1 MDFFGAEERA
11 KKRTRYLVFLFALG
25 LAGTIVA
32 AYGFARLAETFL
44 SNSPA
49 HAYRHNYSRYDSGN
63 GEAQIANTPFL
74 QPGLLAAVA
83 LLTSAVVGI
92 ASLAKWSELRQ
103 GGAAVAGG
111 VGGRRVDPHSTDLA
125 ERRLLNVVE
134 EMSIAAGL
142 PVPAVYVLDDEPEI
156 NAFAAGLTT
165 SDAIVAVSRGALDKL
180 TRDELQGVIGHEFSH
195 ILNGDMRMN
204 MRLTALVFGILVIAI
219 MGRGILYGLRRVR
232 GKGAAAILA
241 IGLGLFILGYIGY
254 FFGRLIQAAVSRQR
268 EFLADASSV
277 QFTRNPAGLVG
288 ALRRIGGAGS
298 AMEHHQTAA
307 IGHFFFSQSFRS
319 SFGGLLATHPP
330 LEARI
335 RAIDPQFDGK
345 SVAPPA
351 AAPLPS
357 ARASSAAGAPA
368 SPSPAPAGP
377 AAPPQIASVLGP
389 TGGAA
394 SINPLALLA
403 SAGTLPASAV
413 SDARDLLQ
421 KIPDRLRAATRAPGE
436 APALL
441 FALLL
446 SSDQAAKDHQ
456 ISVVSTGAGADVAR
470 VLSEI
475 EPLTRQLDSPQ
486 RLPLVLLALP
496 ALNALDAAARRNL
509 DQTLDSL
516 VHADGRVTTF
526 GYALQKIVRRSIAAG
541 DNPSAAAA
549 RIYSFSEVSPEMSVA
564 LSALAHCSSDNEAEA
579 ARAFAAGA
587 ARLKLLEGSLTLIAP
602 GECGFAQ
609 LDAALDRLAAAS
621 GPIKRRLLTAAAYVV
636 NADGV
641 LLPGEI
647 ELFRAMA
654 AALDVPLPALP
665 T

>member
-11 KKRTRYLVFLFALG
+11 KKRTRYLIFLFVLG
-25 LAGTIVA
+25 LVGTMIA
-32 AYGFARLAETFL
+32 AYGFARVAEGFLA
-44 SNSPA
+44 NSST
-49 HAYRHNYSRYDSGN
+49 HRYRYNYSRYSSDNSYA
-63 GEAQIANTPFL
+63 EAQEADSPL
-74 QPGLLAAVA
+74 WQPGLMVAVVIV
-83 LLTSAVVGI
+83 TSGIVGI
-92 ASLAKWSELRQ
+92 ASLVKWSELRQ
-103 GGAAVAGG
+103 GGAAVAAA

-165 SDAIVAVSRGALDKL
+165 NDAVVTVSRGALDKL

-204 MRLTALVFGILVIAI
+204 MRLTALIFGILVIAI
-219 MGRGILYGLRRVR
+219 IGRGVLYGMRRTR
-232 GKGAAAILA
+232 GKGAAAALL
-241 IGLGLFILGYIGY
+241 IGIGLFILGYIGY

-277 QFTRNPAGLVG
+277 QFTRNPAGIVG
-288 ALRRIGGAGS
+288 ALRRIGAAGS
-298 AMEHHQTAA
+298 AMEHHQTTA

-319 SFGGLLATHPP
+319 SFGGILATHPP

-345 SVAPPA
+345 FTPPPA
-351 AAPLPS
+351 AIPL
-357 ARASSAAGAPA
+357 A
-368 SPSPAPAGP
+368 PSPAVHAAPAP
-377 AAPPQIASVLGP
+377 AAPPADSPLLPPIIQSL
-389 TGGAA
+389 GGAA

-403 SAGTLPASAV
+403 AAGTLPAAAV
-413 SDARDLLQ
+413 NDSKNLLQ
-421 KIPDRLRAATRAPGE
+421 KIPDRLRTATRSSTE
-436 APALL
+436 APTLL

-446 SSDQAAKDHQ
+446 SSDPAVRNSQMSA
-456 ISVVSTGAGADVAR
+456 ISSGADANVAR
-470 VLSEI
+470 VLPEI
-475 EPLTRQLDSPQ
+475 EPLLREVDASQK
-486 RLPLVLLALP
+486 LPLVLLALP
-496 ALNALDAAARRNL
+496 ALNALDEASRRNL
-509 DQTLDSL
+509 DQTLDHL

-526 GYALQKIVRRSIAAG
+526 GYALQKIVRRNLGVGA
-541 DNPSAAAA
+541 NPTAMAA
-549 RIYSFSEVSPEMSVA
+549 RTYSFPDVAAEMNVA
-564 LSALAHCSSDNEAEA
+564 LSALARCSSDDEAEA

-587 ARLKLLEGSLTLIAP
+587 AQLKLLEGRLSLLAP
-602 GECGFAQ
+602 GACGFSQ
-609 LDAALDRLAAAS
+609 LDAALDRLAATS
-621 GPIKRRLLTAAAYVV
+621 GPIKKRLLTAAAYVV

-654 AALDVPLPALP
+654 ASLDVPLPALP